1 MQPHPGQT
9 VFPRYQVLVKGL
21 VLVPEKNYAQHGH
34 GIRHSSPIGIRLRIL
49 QSSMGRR
56 RVRAC
61 GPCSVVLVI
70 PTILVTPTLV
80 IPTILATPTLVI
92 PTILVTPTLAIPTI
106 LPTSNLVIP
115 TPNGGGICDTTAPE
129 ERNPIYFMA
138 SVPGPSVHERS
149 DRGRGCSDRDSSAAF
164 GVGMTRSWKV
174 DSFSGFSADQ
184 PSFPSDRPP
193 LSGDQPST
201 RFRANHE
208 PSQVGT
214 LRDHS
219 LGQPAPENL

>member
-1 MQPHPGQT
+1 
-9 VFPRYQVLVKGL
+9 
-21 VLVPEKNYAQHGH
+21 
-34 GIRHSSPIGIRLRIL
+34 
-49 QSSMGRR
+49 MGRR
-56 RVRAC
+56 WVRAC

-80 IPTILATPTLVI
+80 IPTILVAPTLVV
-92 PTILVTPTLAIPTI
+92 PTILLTPT
-106 LPTSNLVIP
+106 LVIP

-138 SVPGPSVHERS
+138 SVPGSSVQVRS
-149 DRGRGCSDRDSSAAF
+149 DRGRVCSDRDSSAAF

-174 DSFSGFSADQ
+174 GSFSGFSADQ
-184 PSFPSDRPP
+184 PSLPRDRPSF
-193 LSGDQPST
+193 SGDQPST
-201 RFRANHE
+201 HFPANHE
-208 PSQVGT
+208 PLQVGT